1 MNTDSVFQS
10 AKRRHFGVLY
20 SPLVLTDINYTAEM
34 ERLRGLCKKALV
46 LDSV

>member
-10 AKRRHFGVLY
+10 AKRGYFGILY
-20 SPLVLTDINYTAEM
+20 SPLVTDIRDTAEM
-34 ERLRGLCKKALV
+34 ERLRGLCLQALV